1 MKIIYLYTSLTTVGG
16 ADRMIVQKANYLA
29 DKMGYEI
36 YIITDSQKERPMFF
50 PLSPHVKHID
60 IDIDFEQ
67 QYHQGLIIRSY
78 YYLTLMHVYKKRL
91 SQLLERIKPDIVIST
106 LGREMDFLTR
116 LKDGSIK
123 IGESHIAKAFC
134 RNFHLAEQRGFC
146 YKQIV
151 KYWRKKQENEIKK
164 LDAFVVLTRHDA
176 ESWKSVKEAYII
188 PNSLPFYPQQSSSCT
203 EKKIISIGRF
213 TEQKGYERFIE
224 AWSKVN
230 RKHPDWKVAV
240 YGEGEDRN
248 KLESLIKE
256 KGIEN
261 NFKLYRP
268 VKNIQDKYLESSIY
282 VMTSRFEGFG
292 MVLAEAMACGV
303 PCISFDCPH
312 GPADIITHGED
323 GILVENGNT
332 DKLAEAICKLIE
344 NEELR
349 IQMGQKAKANISRYS
364 DEQIMKQWDE
374 LFKTL
379 NANQS

>member
-16 ADRMIVQKANYLA
+16 ADRVIVQKANYLA
-29 DKMGYEI
+29 DTMGYEV
-36 YIITDSQKERPMFF
+36 YMITDSQKGRPMFF
-50 PLSPHVKHID
+50 PLSSNVKHID

-67 QYHQGLIIRSY
+67 QYNHGLIIRSY
-78 YYLTLMHVYKKRL
+78 YYFTRMHIYKKRINK
-91 SQLLERIKPDIVIST
+91 LLRAIKPDIVITT

-134 RNFHLAEQRGFC
+134 RNFHLAEQRGFF
-146 YKQIV
+146 YKLIV
-151 KYWRKKQENEIKK
+151 RYWRKKQENEIKK
-164 LDAFVVLTRHDA
+164 LDAFVVLTQYDA
-176 ESWKSVKEAYII
+176 DSWKNVKKAYII
-188 PNSLPFYPQQSSSCT
+188 PNSLPFYPQQSSSCK

-224 AWSKVN
+224 AWAKVSP
-230 RKHPDWKVAV
+230 KHPDWEVSV
-240 YGEGEDRN
+240 YGEGVDQHM
-248 KLESLIKE
+248 LESLIKE
-256 KGIEN
+256 KAIEN

-312 GPADIITHGED
+312 GPADIITNGED
-323 GILVENGNT
+323 GILVENGNI
-332 DKLAEAICKLIE
+332 DKLAEAIYKLIE

-349 IQMGQKAKANISRYS
+349 IGMGQKAKANISRYS
-364 DEQIMKQWDE
+364 DKQVMKQWDE
-374 LFKTL
+374 LFKTF
-379 NANQS
+379 NASQR